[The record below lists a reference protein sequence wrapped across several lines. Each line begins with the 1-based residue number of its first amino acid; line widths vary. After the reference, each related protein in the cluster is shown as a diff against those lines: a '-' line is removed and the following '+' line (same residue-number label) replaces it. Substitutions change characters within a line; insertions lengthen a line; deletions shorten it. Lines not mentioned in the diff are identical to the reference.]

1 MKLNKEKSAA
11 GLALGALC
19 VVFTSLLPTASAEE
33 ARTADWYLDQARPHL
48 HHSCQ
53 SAWDS
58 VMQDQDQFI
67 ELVGT
72 ISAVSF
78 YNHDFNIE
86 RLTGLPEEK
95 QTELQREFYEE
106 IGELCRQNNQSLLA
120 GVIDYALTGAI
131 AKVAAEEQ

>member
-1 MKLNKEKSAA
+1 M
-11 GLALGALC
+11 
-19 VVFTSLLPTASAEE
+19 
-33 ARTADWYLDQARPHL
+33 DQARPHL

-53 SAWDS
+53 SAWDM
-58 VMQDQDQFI
+58 VEQDQDQFI
-67 ELVGT
+67 EMIGM

-86 RLTGLPEEK
+86 RLTALPEEK
-95 QTELQREFYEE
+95 QAVLQQEFSEE
-106 IGELCRQNNQSLLA
+106 IGELCKQNNQSLLA

>member
-1 MKLNKEKSAA
+1 MTLNKHITAIALILSAVCI
-11 GLALGALC
+11 G
-19 VVFTSLLPTASAEE
+19 FLPTLSTA
-33 ARTADWYLDQARPHL
+33 TADETHTVEWYLDQARPHL

-53 SAWDS
+53 SAWDM
-58 VMQDQDQFI
+58 VMEDQDQFI

-86 RLTGLPEEK
+86 RLTALPEDK
-95 QTELQREFYEE
+95 QTVLQREFYEE
-106 IGELCRQNNQSLLA
+106 IGELCRENNQSLLA
-120 GVIDYALTGAI
+120 GVVDTALTGAI